1 MSEPQRSN
9 GDPQGPGLSLLNIIR
24 EVRNAEADRADVVVE
39 LREAERM
46 RLELFVQEMQPVLH
60 EVDASDPRF
69 DFVISSGLQPRF
81 WIDAASHVA
90 MGRDRRTYRFLRD
103 TRMGRVVLAESSDP
117 KPVAD
122 QVARYIAERIVERQ
136 RLLDGEVVRVN
147 GASLVRDTGEIE
159 SGPARRMPREWS
171 MLLGG
176 LALIGAGAAVGL
188 ALAVAYAWLRG
199 LPLAAS

>member
-1 MSEPQRSN
+1 MSEPQRSDEPK
-9 GDPQGPGLSLLNIIR
+9 GSGLSLLNIIR
-24 EVRNAEADRADVVVE
+24 DVRSAEADRADVVVE

-46 RLELFVQEMQPVLH
+46 RLELMVQELQPVLS

-90 MGRDRRTYRFLRD
+90 MGRDRRTYRFVRD
-103 TRMGRVVLAESSDP
+103 TRLGRVVLADSSDL
-117 KPVAD
+117 KPVAE

-136 RLLDGEVVRVN
+136 RLLDGEVVRI
-147 GASLVRDTGEIE
+147 GGTPEGSGESAAHE
-159 SGPARRMPREWS
+159 AKRMPREWS

-176 LALIGAGAAVGL
+176 LALIGAGALVGL
-188 ALAVAYAWLRG
+188 SVAAAYAWLQG
-199 LPLAAS
+199 WPLIPG

>member
-1 MSEPQRSN
+1 MSEPQRSEEPK
-9 GDPQGPGLSLLNIIR
+9 GSGLSLLNIIR
-24 EVRNAEADRADVVVE
+24 DVRNAEADRADVVVE

-46 RLELFVQEMQPVLH
+46 RLELMVQELQPVLN

-90 MGRDRRTYRFLRD
+90 MGRDRRTYRFVRD
-103 TRMGRVVLAESSDP
+103 TRLGRAVLAESSDL
-117 KPVAD
+117 KPVAE

-136 RLLDGEVVRVN
+136 RLLDGEVVRI
-147 GASLVRDTGEIE
+147 GGTPDGSGE
-159 SGPARRMPREWS
+159 SAAREAKRMPREWS

-176 LALIGAGAAVGL
+176 LALIGAGAVVGL
-188 ALAVAYAWLRG
+188 AVAAAYAWLQG
-199 LPLAAS
+199 WPLTAR

>member
-1 MSEPQRSN
+1 MSEPQRTELKGSA
-9 GDPQGPGLSLLNIIR
+9 LSLLNIIR
-24 EVRNAEADRADVVVE
+24 DVRSAEADRADVVIE

-46 RLELFVQEMQPVLH
+46 RLELLVGELQPVLN
-60 EVDASDPRF
+60 EVDPHDTHF

-90 MGRDRRTYRFLRD
+90 MGRDRRTYRFIRD
-103 TRMGRVVLAESSDP
+103 TRIGRVVLAESSDL

-136 RLLDGEVVRVN
+136 RLVDGDVVRVG
-147 GASLVRDTGEIE
+147 GASVQRDEVVL
-159 SGPARRMPREWS
+159 SNRVARRMPREWS

-176 LALIGAGAAVGL
+176 LALIGAGALVGL
-188 ALAVAYAWLRG
+188 ALAIAYAWLRG
-199 LPLAAS
+199 LPLLAT